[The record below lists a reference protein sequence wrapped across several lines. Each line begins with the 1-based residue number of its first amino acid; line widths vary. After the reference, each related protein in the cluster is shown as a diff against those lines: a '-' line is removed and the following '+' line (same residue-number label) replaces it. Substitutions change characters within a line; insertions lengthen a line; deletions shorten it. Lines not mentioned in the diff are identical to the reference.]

1 MTIGEL
7 RSLVRKGESDH
18 LEFKKK
24 VDYPEKVV
32 KEIIAFANT
41 NGGNLLIGVDD
52 NGTISGLKYPDEE
65 KYVLEKALE
74 DFCRPLIPFQVNQIP
89 VNSQRAVLVYR
100 IEKSEKRP
108 HYFRNTPGHKEAFIR
123 IGERSIKASRE
134 LIEIIERQKKG
145 KDIRFTFGESE
156 KILMNHLERNGFI
169 TIETFAIIAGLKP
182 FQAARK
188 LILLVLAN
196 VLAVVPGEKHDQFEI
211 KKIIHNGSY

>member
-32 KEIIAFANT
+32 REIIAFANT

-52 NGTISGLKYPDEE
+52 NGTISGLKYPEEE
-65 KYVLEKALE
+65 KYVLEKALSE
-74 DFCRPLIPFQVNQIP
+74 FCKPLIPFHVNQIP
-89 VNSQRAVLVYR
+89 VNSNKAVLIYSIDR
-100 IEKSEKRP
+100 SEKRP
-108 HYFRNTPGHKEAFIR
+108 HYFKNSTKQKEAYVR
-123 IGERSIKASRE
+123 IGDKSIKASRE
-134 LIEIIERQKKG
+134 LIEIIERQRKG
-145 KDIRFTFGESE
+145 KDIQFTFGESE
-156 KILMNHLERNGFI
+156 KILMKHLERNGFI
-169 TIETFAIIAGLKP
+169 TIDTFALIANLKP

-196 VLAVVPGEKHDQFEI
+196 VLVVVPGERHDQFEL
-211 KKIIHNGSY
+211 KKIIHINGH